1 MGKKNKK
8 EQFVKDASS
17 NKKDQSSGKGTIVG
31 VIVGIMIAAV
41 VGFTMFSSTEAE
53 GGFKSVKASNG
64 AVKIPVA
71 EVSDG
76 YAHYYSYKSGGRMIN
91 FFVLKSSDGIIRA
104 AFDACDVCYQAKKGY
119 RQEGNEMVCNNC
131 GQRFPSARINEVK
144 GGCNPSPLNRTIE
157 GDTLVLRT
165 TDIEGGGMYF

>member
-8 EQFVKDASS
+8 QQFIKDAGS
-17 NKKDQSSGKGTIVG
+17 KKADGGKGTIVG

-41 VGFTMFSSTEAE
+41 VGFTMFASTEAE
-53 GGFKSVKASNG
+53 GGYKKVKASNG
-64 AVKIPVA
+64 AVKIAVA
-71 EVSDG
+71 DVSDG
-76 YAHYYSYKSGGRMIN
+76 AAHYYSYKSGGRVIN
-91 FFVLKSSDGIIRA
+91 FFILESSDGIIRA
-104 AFDACDVCYQAKKGY
+104 AFDACDVCFSAKKGY

-131 GQRFPSARINEVK
+131 GQRFPSTKINEVK

-165 TDIEGGGMYF
+165 TDIESGGRYF